1 MTRYRFCLALLITS
15 LVVMGMSLQ
24 ADPGIREATVE
35 GTVIRAGDA
44 KLTLVA
50 SASNDIVRF
59 EVASDAI
66 ISRDGKNVK
75 LEEVAFGDFAL
86 VSAKDAEDVRIA
98 TVIAAVSPFKLQGD
112 AAHRTAAAHAIAVR

>member
-1 MTRYRFCLALLITS
+1 MTHYRTYLALLLTGF
-15 LVVMGMSLQ
+15 VAVGMSLR
-24 ADPGIREATVE
+24 ADTSLREATVE

-50 SASNDIVRF
+50 KATNDILRF

-66 ISRDGKNVK
+66 ISRDGKTVK

-86 VSAKDAEDVRIA
+86 VAAQEKEHVRIA
-98 TVIAAVSPFKLQGD
+98 TVIAAVSPFKLQDG
-112 AAHRTAAAHAIAVR
+112 RR